1 MKRISLFLV
10 ALGLTCATHLHAME
24 PVSFAEL
31 SLLLRAGET
40 PLSVLNEVSARK
52 LLQPL
57 TAAEEARLRA
67 NGATPSLIEAL
78 RSPDLLAPP
87 DAVAAYHAHH
97 PIAPAAITA
106 PAPNAAA
113 QPIALSDRFSAG
125 IEAAKNAP
133 NRAVQAGDAF
143 SLDQLEQAK
152 AKAQREQKPLGFIM
166 MWGQMLDA
174 PASTRLTGGNSA
186 LLHFCEAFKDSLV
199 LVFVRHETELQK
211 VPKAVSA
218 GYSSPDEGG
227 VAPNMAVVDS
237 TARELI
243 VEIPCGGFKGTG
255 ADRDAIFQA
264 AGAKIQQ
271 WLSYHPA
278 ATATPAPH

>member
-1 MKRISLFLV
+1 MNRISLFLV
-10 ALGLTCATHLHAME
+10 ALSLACAAHLHAAE

-31 SLLLRAGET
+31 SLLVRSGES
-40 PLSVLNEVSARK
+40 PQFILNEVATRK

-57 TAAEEARLRA
+57 TDAQEAKLRA
-67 NGATPSLIEAL
+67 NGAAPAL
-78 RSPDLLAPP
+78 LAALHASDLLAPA
-87 DAVAAYHAHH
+87 DAVTAYNARHAST
-97 PIAPAAITA
+97 PAAVSA
-106 PAPNAAA
+106 PAPNAAS
-113 QPIALSDRFSAG
+113 QPIALSDRFTAG

-133 NRAVQAGDAF
+133 NRAVNSGEAF
-143 SLDQLEQAK
+143 SLGQLEEAK
-152 AKAQREQKPLGFIM
+152 AKAQHEQKPLGFIM

-237 TARELI
+237 SARELI

-264 AGAKIQQ
+264 AAAKIQQ

-278 ATATPAPH
+278 AMATPAPH